1 MPLLLLT
8 IGMYTYFS
16 FDSDGVQLLL
26 FSIDKLPIAF
36 FFFLV
41 PFLFFFFFLLS
52 FVFFLLNSKSDA
64 TAVMLLTID
73 MCVCIYIFKNYI
85 SENCLI
91 GFPI

>member
-1 MPLLLLT
+1 
-8 IGMYTYFS
+8 MYTYFS

-36 FFFLV
+36 FFFGSFSL
-41 PFLFFFFFLLS
+41 FFFFLLS

-73 MCVCIYIFKNYI
+73 MCVYIYIFKNYI

>member
-36 FFFLV
+36 FFFFFFV
-41 PFLFFFFFLLS
+41 PFLFFFFLLS

-73 MCVCIYIFKNYI
+73 MCVYIYI
-85 SENCLI
+85 
-91 GFPI
+91 

>member
-36 FFFLV
+36 FFFFFFV
-41 PFLFFFFFLLS
+41 PFLFFFFF
-52 FVFFLLNSKSDA
+52 FLLFSFCKIANL
-64 TAVMLLTID
+64 MLLLL
-73 MCVCIYIFKNYI
+73 CY
-85 SENCLI
+85 
-91 GFPI
+91 